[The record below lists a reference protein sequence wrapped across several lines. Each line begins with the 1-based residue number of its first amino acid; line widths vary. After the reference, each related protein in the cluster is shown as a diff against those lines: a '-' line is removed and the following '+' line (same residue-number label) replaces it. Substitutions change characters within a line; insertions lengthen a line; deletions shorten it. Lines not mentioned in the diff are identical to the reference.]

1 MWQFFI
7 FMELNTFLIFCVY
20 EDNESKY
27 QEIDIRVDQQIFT
40 QRKYQRIYRKRYP
53 SSTRYEGGGEQLFI
67 FMELE
72 PFFYYFVVSRH

>member
-53 SSTRYEGGGEQLFI
+53 SSTRYEGGGGGSNYSYLWSWSHSSTT
-67 FMELE
+67 L
-72 PFFYYFVVSRH
+72 